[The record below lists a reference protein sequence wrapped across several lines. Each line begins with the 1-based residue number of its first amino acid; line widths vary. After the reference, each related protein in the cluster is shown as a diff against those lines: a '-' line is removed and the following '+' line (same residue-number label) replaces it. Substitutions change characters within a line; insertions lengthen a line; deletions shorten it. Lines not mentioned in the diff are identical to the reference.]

1 MTTAADHRVVI
12 HSLKAVN
19 EREGREGSDLRMN
32 DREAKRGGGRSADR
46 PACVIQKLF
55 KTAKGR
61 ETKHELINQP
71 EAEETL
77 IATANCSFL

>member
-1 MTTAADHRVVI
+1 MTTAADHGVVI

-46 PACVIQKLF
+46 PAGLRHSKALQNSEG
-55 KTAKGR
+55 TG
-61 ETKHELINQP
+61 N
-71 EAEETL
+71 EAG
-77 IATANCSFL
+77 AHQSA